1 MKYKFAWILVPSSTF
16 SLFPIFSDVILL
28 IIKNRQQRTIYFKTG
43 LRCGQPSHSLE
54 VLELNSVLWTK
65 FVAMSPNFKTLCWW
79 WQFCST
85 IENNLDKFCERNKGS
100 YIPQITIREA
110 KTIRCIELW
119 VIFKANILFGR
130 FIWICLTFEGNS
142 DFNFTKY
149 VRDWSLKI
157 GRRITTGKRSWCFFS
172 PPLASP
178 FSWLKGKFPSKLVF
192 FCIWSTVRSVHWRLI
207 LQAKRYVS
215 YLQMLTSETN
225 N

>member
-1 MKYKFAWILVPSSTF
+1 MAV
-16 SLFPIFSDVILL
+16 
-28 IIKNRQQRTIYFKTG
+28 
-43 LRCGQPSHSLE
+43 QPSHSSE

-85 IENNLDKFCERNKGS
+85 IENNLDNFCERNKGS
-100 YIPQITIREA
+100 YIWQITIREA

-149 VRDWSLKI
+149 VRDWSIRNRQAYYYWKTL
-157 GRRITTGKRSWCFFS
+157 
-172 PPLASP
+172 
-178 FSWLKGKFPSKLVF
+178 LVF
-192 FCIWSTVRSVHWRLI
+192 FFFHPPPPLFHGLKANSLANLFSFAFEAQFGQCIGD
-207 LQAKRYVS
+207 
-215 YLQMLTSETN
+215 
-225 N
+225 

>member
-1 MKYKFAWILVPSSTF
+1 MAV
-16 SLFPIFSDVILL
+16 
-28 IIKNRQQRTIYFKTG
+28 
-43 LRCGQPSHSLE
+43 QPSHSSE

-85 IENNLDKFCERNKGS
+85 IENNLDNFCERNKGS
-100 YIPQITIREA
+100 YIWQITIREA

-142 DFNFTKY
+142 DFNFIKY
-149 VRDWSLKI
+149 VRDWSIRNRQAYYYWKTFLV
-157 GRRITTGKRSWCFFS
+157 FFFFF
-172 PPLASP
+172 PPPASP

>member
-1 MKYKFAWILVPSSTF
+1 MELILVPSSPF

-85 IENNLDKFCERNKGS
+85 IENNLDNFCERNKGS
-100 YIPQITIREA
+100 YIRQITIREA
-110 KTIRCIELW
+110 KRIRCIELW

-130 FIWICLTFEGNS
+130 FICICLTFEGNS

-149 VRDWSLKI
+149 VRD
-157 GRRITTGKRSWCFFS
+157 CFIRNRQAYYYWKT
-172 PPLASP
+172 L
-178 FSWLKGKFPSKLVF
+178 LVF
-192 FCIWSTVRSVHWRLI
+192 FFHPPPPLFHGLKANSLANLFFLKHSSISAL
-207 LQAKRYVS
+207 
-215 YLQMLTSETN
+215 ETDSPSKEIRVLFTN
-225 N
+225 ANFRN

>member
-1 MKYKFAWILVPSSTF
+1 MKYKFAWILVPSFPF

-43 LRCGQPSHSLE
+43 LRCGHPSHSLE

-85 IENNLDKFCERNKGS
+85 IENNLDNFCERNKGS
-100 YIPQITIREA
+100 YIRHITIREA

-149 VRDWSLKI
+149 VRDWSIKNRQAYYYWKTL
-157 GRRITTGKRSWCFFS
+157 
-172 PPLASP
+172 
-178 FSWLKGKFPSKLVF
+178 LVF
-192 FCIWSTVRSVHWRLI
+192 FFSHPPPPLFHGLKANSQANLFSFAFETQFGQCIGD
-207 LQAKRYVS
+207 
-215 YLQMLTSETN
+215 
-225 N
+225 